1 MIIDKLLID
10 DTNMDKQ
17 NITNKQVISK
27 KGGQIMK
34 KNVFKRVISLVI
46 ALMMI
51 MPGMPFS
58 AYADE
63 GLPTEYEELQT
74 QDPINEDEALTEGEN
89 GGEPSDED
97 PPVEEPSEDE
107 SVDEE
112 PSDDEP
118 ADEEPADEEPA
129 DEEPADE
136 EPADEE
142 PTDEEPADQDPP
154 AAEPSDD
161 EPTDEDPPAEDPP
174 VEDPPVE
181 ELPVEVPQAEGPIVL
196 TYEMDEIS
204 VEVFVV

>member
-1 MIIDKLLID
+1 MIVDKLIID
-10 DTNMDKQ
+10 DTLKNKK
-17 NITNKQVISK
+17 NIKIKELSK
-27 KGGQIMK
+27 KGGHTMK

-129 DEEPADE
+129 DEEP
-136 EPADEE
+136 
-142 PTDEEPADQDPP
+142 TDEEPADQDPP

-174 VEDPPVE
+174 VEEPPVE
-181 ELPVEVPQAEGPIVL
+181 ELPVE
-196 TYEMDEIS
+196 
-204 VEVFVV
+204 